1 MELKT
6 FNFSS
11 KKKWIVTG
19 AAGFIGSHLVDFLL
33 SNDQQVIAIDNFL
46 NGKKENI
53 EFISHKN
60 SQFINNFKFYEMDI
74 RSKDIYDLFQGVD
87 FVLHQAAVG
96 SVPRSFK
103 EPQLFND
110 INLNGFINVLNA
122 SNAASVRSFVYAS
135 SSSVYG
141 DINNLPQIENK
152 IGNPLSPYAL
162 SKRANEIFC
171 SFYET
176 DMNIFGL
183 RYFNVFGKRQ
193 NPNGPYAAVIPKW
206 IDLFLKN
213 KNIEI
218 YGDGTIS
225 RDFSYIDNVV
235 QANILAAL
243 NNQNLLDPEIL
254 NIACGQ
260 STSLKELAVLI
271 KNTIKRVSG
280 LNLTSEIVHKKER
293 KGDIQH
299 SYANITKAKELINFN
314 PSHNIKDGL
323 EELIFQILE

>member
-110 INLNGFINVLNA
+110 INLNGFINVWFSKDDA
-122 SNAASVRSFVYAS
+122 KTPSDSRHAGSNCTANDGSF
-135 SSSVYG
+135 
-141 DINNLPQIENK
+141 P
-152 IGNPLSPYAL
+152 
-162 SKRANEIFC
+162 ANDNYYFPFHAC
-171 SFYET
+171 WCC
-176 DMNIFGL
+176 NIFS
-183 RYFNVFGKRQ
+183 
-193 NPNGPYAAVIPKW
+193 
-206 IDLFLKN
+206 D
-213 KNIEI
+213 
-218 YGDGTIS
+218 
-225 RDFSYIDNVV
+225 
-235 QANILAAL
+235 
-243 NNQNLLDPEIL
+243 
-254 NIACGQ
+254 
-260 STSLKELAVLI
+260 
-271 KNTIKRVSG
+271 
-280 LNLTSEIVHKKER
+280 
-293 KGDIQH
+293 
-299 SYANITKAKELINFN
+299 
-314 PSHNIKDGL
+314 
-323 EELIFQILE
+323 